1 MTTPDQKLAE
11 PTVANSEAIGET
23 EIAIA
28 PGLGRRVTMAR
39 QSIGV
44 SREVLEARVAAQEKA
59 GEPDI
64 LAWPVMWAALAAQA
78 AQYALLRGAP
88 ISDPELLPETEEV
101 FRAVA
106 RLAASLKAVD
116 PYPYGDACQAEVDAE
131 HLCYHARWA
140 HFDGVCLVCT
150 WAHVFEPDY
159 GVSLL
164 PHGLVEFTHDFTK
177 EIPEV
182 PA

>member
-11 PTVANSEAIGET
+11 PTVANSEAIDAT

-28 PGLGRRVTMAR
+28 SGLGRRVTMAR

-101 FRAVA
+101 FSAVA
-106 RLAASLKAVD
+106 RLAETIEHVD
-116 PYPYGDACQAEVDAE
+116 PRPYGDACHAEVDAE
-131 HLCYHARWA
+131 HLCHHARWA
-140 HFDGVCLVCT
+140 HVSDICLLCA
-150 WAHVFEPDY
+150 WANVFEPDH

-164 PHGLVEFTHDFTK
+164 PHGLVEFTHDFT
-177 EIPEV
+177 EEMPGV